1 MEDPTQ
7 QQNWFVF
14 VRRKRSIWRR
24 IDGGGDVGKRKIKK
38 TCLSYFLQLLGVN
51 ERSHMDYFCLCL
63 NQTITLL

>member
-38 TCLSYFLQLLGVN
+38 TCLSYFLQLL
-51 ERSHMDYFCLCL
+51 
-63 NQTITLL
+63 